1 MTALRRF
8 VPLWVIFSLLAACA
22 TPTPTAAPQTQ
33 KLRVLATTTIV
44 GDVVS
49 NIAGDAVELSVLL
62 PVGADPHAF
71 TPTPQDVAKVSQA
84 DVVFANG
91 AGLEEFLAALLE
103 SAGAAEKVVA
113 VSEGIAL
120 LPGHAHSHGAEGE
133 HSHEGE
139 HTHEGEQA
147 HEGEHTHEGEQAHE
161 GEHTHEGEQAHE
173 GEHTHEGEQAHEG
186 KHTHE
191 GEQAHEGE
199 HTHEHEHAAGDP
211 HTWFDPNLV
220 MVWVENIA
228 KTLSEKDPQNAATYQ
243 KNAADY
249 TAQLRELDQWIRQQ
263 VETIPP
269 ENRQLVTDHKAFGYF
284 AERYG
289 FTQVGAVLPGFSTLA
304 EPSAQELAALEDAI
318 RQQGVKAIFV
328 GTTINPNLA
337 QRVADDTGVKLV
349 YLYTGSLSEKDGPAS
364 TYLDFMR
371 YNVNAIV
378 EALK

>member
-1 MTALRRF
+1 MTALHRLL
-8 VPLWVIFSLLAACA
+8 PLWVIFSMLAACA
-22 TPTPTAAPQTQ
+22 TPTPTAAPQAR
-33 KLRVLATTTIV
+33 KYRVLATTTIV

-91 AGLEEFLAALLE
+91 AGLEEFLEALLE
-103 SAGAAEKVVA
+103 SAGAAQKVVA
-113 VSEGIAL
+113 VSEGIPL
-120 LPGHAHSHGAEGE
+120 LQGEAHSPASEKEHAHEAEHTEEAMPTKEASGEGE
-133 HSHEGE
+133 PE
-139 HTHEGEQA
+139 
-147 HEGEHTHEGEQAHE
+147 
-161 GEHTHEGEQAHE
+161 
-173 GEHTHEGEQAHEG
+173 
-186 KHTHE
+186 
-191 GEQAHEGE
+191 
-199 HTHEHEHAAGDP
+199 HEHEHAAGDP

-228 KTLSEKDPQNAATYQ
+228 KTLSEKDPQNAAIYQ

>member
-147 HEGEHTHEGEQAHE
+147 HEGEHTHE
-161 GEHTHEGEQAHE
+161 
-173 GEHTHEGEQAHEG
+173 
-186 KHTHE
+186 
-191 GEQAHEGE
+191 
-199 HTHEHEHAAGDP
+199 HEHAAGDP

-318 RQQGVKAIFV
+318 RQLGVKAIFV